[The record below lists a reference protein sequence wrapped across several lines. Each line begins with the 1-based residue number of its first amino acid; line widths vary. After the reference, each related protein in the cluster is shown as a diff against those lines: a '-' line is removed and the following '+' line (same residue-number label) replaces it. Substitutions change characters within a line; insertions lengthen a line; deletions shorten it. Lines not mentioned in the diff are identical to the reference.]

1 MLSHLGDI
9 LARQDS
15 PECCDVMLVGT
26 DGEIPG
32 NKTIL
37 SMLSSYFHHMFSEDN
52 VESQPVRVE
61 LPYTKAALEKI
72 VINLYIGELECQ
84 GMTLSDLLSL
94 LSGLFDMDLHSDF
107 SAVDFFT
114 TKNIKSG
121 KFSLADCVKSL
132 DKYSR
137 DDCSPLPLGTVWDSL
152 ITHLGENIQ
161 LVEDIGILSE
171 PMIIRLINEGKGVK
185 SQAIHRVK
193 AFIAWLSVNK
203 MEEKIKEEVIRTF
216 DIKDFSHEEL
226 ASDDIRKAG
235 FFSTDQIIDR
245 MEDIH
250 QDKDQELKEMIEA
263 KDQELKEML
272 EQKERWKRAH
282 DRVKDDMRKVKLR
295 FDRTRSTE
303 KIDIWAG
310 PRVNLWEEYA
320 PDDVKDKY

>member
-1 MLSHLGDI
+1 
-9 LARQDS
+9 
-15 PECCDVMLVGT
+15 MLVGT

-72 VINLYIGELECQ
+72 VINLYIGELDCQ

-137 DDCSPLPLGTVWDSL
+137 DDCSPLPLGRVWDSL
-152 ITHLGENIQ
+152 ITQLGENIQ